1 MFITLI
7 FAIIGIRCVFAPFL
21 RNILHLEELEMKK
34 LIKKILRPI
43 YRIYKNGAIGR
54 KMRSNMTPNFE
65 FQCVNNKII
74 CKAKTD
80 KKFAYNIIIGDKK
93 YIVYKNG
100 AKLPLNKQTL
110 KDIRDY
116 NFTATAWGYHMLM
129 KYQGEECGVNI
140 SEDRFIVLEEK
151 TYPVSNRKYIDLS
164 FHRKGDDLVLSTDI
178 ISADKKDDEVRLVIA
193 NRAYKILDK
202 IHVKKNKAIIKNVDE
217 FFEEHDL
224 LRLFFISDNQVLKAV
239 AKPFEDEKVKTTF
252 YFDFVN
258 IKKKL
263 RDYKYDTPALENP
276 VPAMLKGYKRL
287 KTVKFEA
294 NNNTL
299 VLTFKKKYKNCKF
312 NLYLKSLKTNDVE
325 LVVEK
330 DLKKKLII
338 DNLDEILD
346 REINFIDRYV
356 LEYEV
361 KNVNGKVV
369 DKNWLKIAKVKTRN
383 IDDYKLMEAHDN
395 RLGFLDNQILVV
407 ENVNN
412 HFTYDE
418 VYDFDL
424 TNHTFSTDLEVINDE
439 DGNILLDLS
448 IYSLLSRIKSFN
460 IYLEDKYMN
469 ESFNLFEKKLDTPE
483 KIVEMKVP
491 LDIEKIK
498 NYLYYNARLNFKIGI
513 EYIGDYKESGFLTK
527 KKGTYSVEDRYLYR
541 LDLEDDLVISFY
553 IGANIYNLN
562 VWHTSVDEY
571 KKGVKFQTGREKYFE
586 TLKGEDAD
594 EKMIFFEANLG
605 KNYTGNPKYLYEY
618 MISHDEYKDFKFVW
632 AYPDVNTDKIPGNP
646 TLVERGTADY
656 FYYLAKAKYWVN
668 NILFPVKE
676 KRHDTVY
683 LQTWHG
689 TPLKK
694 LGFDIECEGPEKQA
708 FGNLYKE
715 SKNWDYFLTD
725 NDYGEEKLVNA
736 FRFKKHVIKK
746 GYPINDIYH
755 VDELKNNAI
764 NKLHKEYPVT
774 EKKQVILYAPTWRD
788 LQGDYVRG
796 YDFSLPFDVEELYEK
811 FSDKYVILVKL
822 HHLIADSLE
831 IDEKYKDFLINVSD
845 KEDVMELLCVTD
857 VLITDYS
864 SVFYD
869 FASAKKPILFYMYDL
884 DEYINET
891 RGLYVGVETLPGPII
906 ENKND
911 LVKAIENIEQY
922 NYDNS
927 EKLRD
932 FCQDMAKY
940 CKGTSCKDVLD
951 IVIKKEEA

>member
-1 MFITLI
+1 
-7 FAIIGIRCVFAPFL
+7 
-21 RNILHLEELEMKK
+21 MKK
-34 LIKKILRPI
+34 IIKNILRPF
-43 YRIYKNGAIGR
+43 YKMYKNGVIGNSIR
-54 KMRSNMTPNFE
+54 KKMTPDFE
-65 FQCVNNKII
+65 LKCVNNKII
-74 CKAKTD
+74 CNAKSGD
-80 KKFAYNIIIGDKK
+80 KYVYNIIIGEKK
-93 YIVYKNG
+93 YFVGKNG
-100 AKLPLNKQTL
+100 AKLPLDKQTL
-110 KDIRDY
+110 KAIRNND
-116 NFTATAWGYHMLM
+116 FTVTAWGYHLLM
-129 KYQGEECGVNI
+129 NYRGEECGVSF
-140 SEDRFIVLEEK
+140 SEDRYIVLNEK
-151 TYPVSNRKYIDLS
+151 EYTISNKKYIDLS
-164 FHRKGDDLVLSTDI
+164 FYRKGYDLTLATNL
-178 ISADKKDDEVRLVIA
+178 ISADKNDDDVRLVLA
-193 NRAYKILDK
+193 NRAYKVLDK
-202 IHVKKNKAIIKNVDE
+202 IHVKKNRAIIKNVDA
-217 FFEEHDL
+217 FFEENDL
-224 LRLFFISDNQVLKAV
+224 LRLIFISGGKVIKAV
-239 AKPFEDEKVKTTF
+239 AKPFEDDEVQTSF

-263 RDYKYDTPALENP
+263 RDYSFETPALENP

-287 KTVKFEA
+287 NTVEFEA
-294 NNNTL
+294 NNNSL
-299 VLTFKKKYKNCKF
+299 VLTFKKKYADCKF
-312 NLYLKSLKTNDVE
+312 YLYLKSLKTNDVE

-330 DLKKKLII
+330 DLKKKIVI

-346 REINFIDRYV
+346 REINLIDRYV

-361 KNVNGKVV
+361 KNAKGKSV
-369 DKNWLKIAKVKTRN
+369 DKNWLKIVKVKTRN
-383 IDDYKLMEAHDN
+383 IEDYKLMEAHGN

-407 ENVNN
+407 ENQNN
-412 HFTYDE
+412 HYTYDE

-439 DGNILLDLS
+439 NGNILLDLS
-448 IYSLLSRIKSFN
+448 IYSLLSKVKKFT
-460 IYLEDKYMN
+460 IYLEDKYMK
-469 ESFNLFEKKLDTPE
+469 ESFNLFEKVLDTP
-483 KIVEMKVP
+483 KKMIEMKVP
-491 LDIEKIK
+491 VDVEKIK
-498 NYLYYNARLNFKIGI
+498 EYLYYNARLNFKIGV
-513 EYIGDYKESGFLTK
+513 EYVGDYKESGFLTK
-527 KKGTYSVEDRYLYR
+527 KKGTYSVGDRYLYR
-541 LDLEDDLVISFY
+541 LDLEDDLVIAFY
-553 IGANIYNLN
+553 IGGNIYNLN

-571 KKGVKFQTGREKYFE
+571 MKGVKFQTGREKYFE
-586 TLKGEDAD
+586 TLKNEDSD
-594 EKMIFFEANLG
+594 ENLIFFEANLG

-618 MISHDEYKDFKFVW
+618 MINHDEYKNFKFVW

-646 TLVERGTADY
+646 TIVERGSSDY

-676 KRHDTVY
+676 KRHDTIY

-715 SKNWDYFLTD
+715 SLNWDYFLTD

-755 VDELKNNAI
+755 VDELKNRAVE
-764 NKLHKEYPVT
+764 KLHKEYPVT

-796 YDFSLPFDVEELYEK
+796 YDFSLPFDVEELYQK

-906 ENKND
+906 EDKSS
-911 LVKAIENIEQY
+911 LVEAIENIQQY
-922 NYDNS
+922 TYDNS

-932 FCQDMAKY
+932 FCRDMAKY